1 MNTDIAALQT
11 IVDVL
16 QDNDCVTDVVPVVE
30 GTTIIGYTLRFLH
43 HAPITIYH
51 GEKSEKGEKGDK
63 GDEGLTPTI
72 GIRQD
77 TGGVWYW
84 TLNGEWLTDSL
95 GNKIKAESRD
105 GKDGENG
112 QDGKDGEDGQDGV
125 TPRLKIE
132 EEYWYVSYTDGASW
146 ERLGK
151 ATGETGTTGESFFR
165 DVTQDAENVYLIPSD
180 GTTVTVPKGT
190 SLNISFAESD
200 LTRMPVNSTRELHY
214 TVTGAISE
222 ATVEA
227 LSSADMKVKVEPDDA
242 TGINGK
248 IVLVSG
254 AEINDDSKVVIF
266 VTNGE
271 RMLMR
276 TLLFDKVGIPAV
288 EETTKCVDAAGGRI
302 ELAFLSDSDCEAE
315 IPDEARSWVRVAP
328 SSRALTPHSIVLDI
342 AANTDRPRSTVMTVR
357 SVFVPTQCIEYTVE
371 QAVGSTQLLYTTT
384 GPCLQLSSDAFDGA
398 IVSHTFKN
406 GVGTIIFDKP
416 ITFLPKNTFAD
427 NPTLTGIAI
436 PEGVTSIETYAVS
449 GCSSLTS
456 IKLPENLTTI
466 GTDTF
471 AQCYSLTDIII
482 PGNVTL
488 IKDEAF
494 CGCFALTSVY
504 CRSVI
509 PPVLGN
515 YTFENTPNPT
525 IYVPTASVEAYRA
538 QWSEYA
544 SQIVGYEF

>member
-43 HAPITIYH
+43 HDPITIYH
-51 GEKSEKGEKGDK
+51 GEKGDKGDK

-77 TGGVWYW
+77 TDGVWYW

-112 QDGKDGEDGQDGV
+112 QDEKDGEDGQDGV
-125 TPRLKIE
+125 TPQLKIE

-165 DVTQDAENVYLIPSD
+165 DVTQDAENVYLTLSD

-342 AANTDRPRSTVMTVR
+342 AANTDRPRSTVVTVR
-357 SVFVPTQCIEYTVE
+357 SVSVPTQCIEYTVE
-371 QAVGSTQLLYTTT
+371 QAVGSTLLLYTTT
-384 GPCLQLSSDAFDGA
+384 GPLLIPRDIFAERSTAVSFAVSFVFASCSSERPVVQSTNGSFFFAQYSNTLSVA
-398 IVSHTFKN
+398 
-406 GVGTIIFDKP
+406 
-416 ITFLPKNTFAD
+416 FAD
-427 NPTLTGIAI
+427 EKSIIASASTSHASISVNTGYPLSLLSTISI
-436 PEGVTSIETYAVS
+436 PA
-449 GCSSLTS
+449 
-456 IKLPENLTTI
+456 TI
-466 GTDTF
+466 SASASFSTR
-471 AQCYSLTDIII
+471 
-482 PGNVTL
+482 PL
-488 IKDEAF
+488 IT
-494 CGCFALTSVY
+494 C
-504 CRSVI
+504 
-509 PPVLGN
+509 PM
-515 YTFENTPNPT
+515 
-525 IYVPTASVEAYRA
+525 
-538 QWSEYA
+538 
-544 SQIVGYEF
+544 

>member
-51 GEKSEKGEKGDK
+51 GDK

-77 TGGVWYW
+77 TDGVWYW

-112 QDGKDGEDGQDGV
+112 QDEKDGEDGQDGV
-125 TPRLKIE
+125 TPQLKIE

-165 DVTQDAENVYLIPSD
+165 DVTQDAENVYLTLSD

-342 AANTDRPRSTVMTVR
+342 AANTDRPRSTVVTVR
-357 SVFVPTQCIEYTVE
+357 SVSVPTQCIEYTVE
-371 QAVGSTQLLYTTT
+371 QAVGSTLLLYTTT
-384 GPCLQLSSDAFDGA
+384 GPCLQLSSDAFDAA

-471 AQCYSLTDIII
+471 AQCYALTDIII

>member
-51 GEKSEKGEKGDK
+51 GEKSEKGDK

-132 EEYWYVSYTDGASW
+132 EGYWYVSYTDGASW

-165 DVTQDAENVYLIPSD
+165 DVTQDAENVYLTLSD

-328 SSRALTPHSIVLDI
+328 SSRALTLHSIVLDI
-342 AANTDRPRSTVMTVR
+342 AANTDRPRSTVVTVR
-357 SVFVPTQCIEYTVE
+357 SVSVPTQCIEYTVE
-371 QAVGSTQLLYTTT
+371 QAVGSTLLLYTTT
-384 GPCLQLSSDAFDGA
+384 GPCLQLSSDAFDAA

-471 AQCYSLTDIII
+471 AQCYALTDIII
-482 PGNVTL
+482 P
-488 IKDEAF
+488 E
-494 CGCFALTSVY
+494 TSLSSRMKHSAV
-504 CRSVI
+504 
-509 PPVLGN
+509 
-515 YTFENTPNPT
+515 
-525 IYVPTASVEAYRA
+525 ASL
-538 QWSEYA
+538 
-544 SQIVGYEF
+544 

>member
-11 IVDVL
+11 IVDAL

-51 GEKSEKGEKGDK
+51 GEKGEKDDK

-77 TGGVWYW
+77 
-84 TLNGEWLTDSL
+84 
-95 GNKIKAESRD
+95 
-105 GKDGENG
+105 
-112 QDGKDGEDGQDGV
+112 
-125 TPRLKIE
+125 
-132 EEYWYVSYTDGASW
+132 TDGASW

-214 TVTGAISE
+214 TVTGALSE

-357 SVFVPTQCIEYTVE
+357 SVFVSTQCIEYTVE

-384 GPCLQLSSDAFDGA
+384 GPCLQLSSDAFDAA

-406 GVGTIIFDKP
+406 GVGTIIFDKS
-416 ITFLPKNTFAD
+416 ITFLPKNTFTH

-471 AQCYSLTDIII
+471 AQCYALTDIII

>member
-1 MNTDIAALQT
+1 
-11 IVDVL
+11 
-16 QDNDCVTDVVPVVE
+16 
-30 GTTIIGYTLRFLH
+30 
-43 HAPITIYH
+43 
-51 GEKSEKGEKGDK
+51 
-63 GDEGLTPTI
+63 
-72 GIRQD
+72 
-77 TGGVWYW
+77 
-84 TLNGEWLTDSL
+84 
-95 GNKIKAESRD
+95 
-105 GKDGENG
+105 
-112 QDGKDGEDGQDGV
+112 
-125 TPRLKIE
+125 
-132 EEYWYVSYTDGASW
+132 
-146 ERLGK
+146 
-151 ATGETGTTGESFFR
+151 
-165 DVTQDAENVYLIPSD
+165 
-180 GTTVTVPKGT
+180 
-190 SLNISFAESD
+190 
-200 LTRMPVNSTRELHY
+200 MPVNSTRELHY

-276 TLLFDKVGIPAV
+276 TLLFDKVGISVV

-302 ELAFLSDSDCEAE
+302 ELAFPSDSDCEAE

-342 AANTDRPRSTVMTVR
+342 AANTDRPRSTVVTVR

-384 GPCLQLSSDAFDGA
+384 GPCLQLSSDAFDAA

-471 AQCYSLTDIII
+471 AQCYALTDIII

-494 CGCFALTSVY
+494 CVCFALTSVY